1 MRSLV
6 HTSCCLFISRP
17 KIHSF
22 YRVTY
27 FGARLLSTSSTWT
40 HESFELPIGNNGS
53 ISLSLTRPAASSVS
67 TQSESDAQGP
77 NVILYLPP
85 GPLFQGHADRVQEGI
100 NSNDTTFENREWA
113 VNTVP
118 TSGFTHQQTL
128 ASTTSAIVVTV
139 NYRLGSVSTPTTSNE
154 DTNQNSVQTSPL
166 PSSSPPS
173 HSVSQSQ
180 SSFYKYPTPIHDTL
194 AAFDWIQTHLQPAQL
209 GVLGSHIGGSLALM
223 LALTEAQSVK
233 AVASIM
239 PICDWP
245 GLDEYCT
252 TEQLSASGGTTDQAS
267 QGKST
272 KRASKKKAHRVTA
285 PTDLV
290 PLLAAREA
298 LFASPERCFDAFAS
312 PILFLRSAGRD
323 VPRSFPEYMTGPEYP
338 LPVLKTISRGT
349 LDESL
354 SNPEFDPLAAEE
366 DEVSEASHPTV
377 RRRKALS
384 RWPPYGLDYGA
395 GGRGWDGN
403 GVRRLQVTLPWVRVY
418 VEGAEGKENG
428 SVLAEQGEEMVS
440 VMHRACFFGREK
452 GFGERRVSLERDLGE
467 GGLGTGAELEEKV
480 GGWFKGI
487 FDGSIR
493 DE

>member
-1 MRSLV
+1 MRSLI
-6 HTSCCLFISRP
+6 HTSSRLIISQP
-17 KIHSF
+17 KRNRLLHI
-22 YRVTY
+22 TY
-27 FGARLLSTSSTWT
+27 FRARLLSTSSSWT

-53 ISLSLTRPAASSVS
+53 ISISVTRPEASSS
-67 TQSESDAQGP
+67 PTQSNSRSQGP

-85 GPLFQGHADRVQEGI
+85 GPLFQGHADRAREDVK
-100 NSNDTTFENREWA
+100 SHDSTLKNREWVIDPGPA
-113 VNTVP
+113 TGLIP
-118 TSGFTHQQTL
+118 QQTL
-128 ASTTSAIVVTV
+128 ASTTSATVVTV
-139 NYRLGSVSTPTTSNE
+139 NYRLGAVSPPTSNE
-154 DTNQNSVQTSPL
+154 ETIQNSGQTPPL
-166 PSSSPPS
+166 PSSSSPS
-173 HSVSQSQ
+173 HSTSQSQ
-180 SSFYKYPTPIHDTL
+180 SIFYKYPTPIHDTL

-209 GVLGSHIGGSLALM
+209 GIFGSHIGGSLALM

-239 PICDWP
+239 PVCDWP

-252 TEQLSASGGTTDQAS
+252 TEQLSASASGDTTDQAS
-267 QGKST
+267 QGKPT
-272 KRASKKKAHRVTA
+272 KRASKKKTPCATA
-285 PTDLV
+285 PADLV

-323 VPRSFPEYMTGPEYP
+323 VPRSFPEYMIGPEYP
-338 LPVLKTISRGT
+338 IPVLKTPQHNT
-349 LDESL
+349 LDASL

-366 DEVSEASHPTV
+366 DELSEAGHPTI

-395 GGRGWDGN
+395 GGRGWGGN

-418 VEGAEGKENG
+418 VEGKEGNENG

-440 VMHRACFFGREK
+440 VMRRACFFGREK
-452 GFGERRVSLERDLGE
+452 GFGERRVSLERDI
-467 GGLGTGAELEEKV
+467 GGVGAEV
-480 GGWFKGI
+480 GGWFEGI
-487 FDGSIR
+487 FDGRIR